1 MDDKKVIFSGIQ
13 PSSQA
18 LTLGNYIGA
27 VNNWLKFQDEYNC
40 IYSVVDLHS
49 ITVRQNPSELRA
61 RSLSFLAQYIAC
73 GLDPNKNIMF
83 YQSHVPQHA
92 ELAWVLNCITYV
104 GELSRMTQFKDKS
117 RKHADNIN
125 MGLMDYPVLMA
136 ADILLYKTSL
146 VPIGTD
152 QKQHV
157 EMARNIAM
165 RFNNVYGDTFIV
177 PEPFMAKSGAKIYSL
192 QAPTQK
198 MSKSDENENAVVYIT
213 DEPDAIMR
221 KFKRA
226 VTDSDNR
233 IVYDEVNKP
242 GISNL
247 INIYAVMT
255 GKTVRETEIEFEGK
269 GYGEFKIK
277 TGEAV
282 VERLADF
289 REKYKRITSDKT
301 YVEQV
306 AKEGANKARCLA
318 SKTLDKVYRKVGFV
332 QMSI

>member
-1 MDDKKVIFSGIQ
+1 MDDKKIIFSGIQ

-49 ITVRQNPSELRA
+49 ITVRQNPAELRA

-73 GLDPNKNIMF
+73 GLDPDKNIMF

-92 ELAWVLNCITYV
+92 ELAWVLNCVTYV

-146 VPIGTD
+146 VPIGID

-157 EMARNIAM
+157 EIARDIAI
-165 RFNNVYGDTFIV
+165 RFNNIYGETFTI
-177 PEPFMAKSGAKIYSL
+177 PEPFMPKSGAKIFSL

-255 GKTVRETEIEFEGK
+255 GKTVQEVESEFDGK
-269 GYGEFKIK
+269 GYGDFKLK

-282 VERLADF
+282 VERLSGF
-289 REKYKRITSDKT
+289 REEFKRIMNDKV
-301 YVEQV
+301 YLEQV
-306 AKEGANKARCLA
+306 AKEGAEKARYLA
-318 SKTLDKVYRKVGFV
+318 SKTLNKVYKKVGFV
-332 QMSI
+332 PASR

>member
-1 MDDKKVIFSGIQ
+1 MDDKKIIFSGIQ

-49 ITVRQNPSELRA
+49 ITVRQNPAELRA

-73 GLDPNKNIMF
+73 GLDPDKNIMF

-92 ELAWVLNCITYV
+92 ELAWVLNCVTYV

-146 VPIGTD
+146 VPIGID

-157 EMARNIAM
+157 EIARDIAI
-165 RFNNVYGDTFIV
+165 RFNNIYGETFTI
-177 PEPFMAKSGAKIYSL
+177 PEPFMPKSGAKIFSL

-255 GKTVRETEIEFEGK
+255 GKTVQEVESEFDGK
-269 GYGEFKIK
+269 GYGDFKLK

-282 VERLADF
+282 VERLSGF
-289 REKYKRITSDKT
+289 REEFKRIMNDKA
-301 YVEQV
+301 YLEQV
-306 AKEGANKARCLA
+306 AKEGAEKARYLA
-318 SKTLDKVYRKVGFV
+318 SKTLNKVYKKVGFV
-332 QMSI
+332 PASR